1 MSIRKKSLQ
10 FNIIFKQEIQG
21 GFTASVPSLP
31 GCITY
36 GKNLLEAQKMAVD
49 AIEGYIISLR
59 KHGEPIPSDEK
70 SFYSLIEIP
79 QKKAHY
85 A

>member
-1 MSIRKKSLQ
+1 MRKTRLQ
-10 FNIIFKQEIQG
+10 FNIVFKLETEG

-36 GKNLLEAQKMAVD
+36 GKDLKEAQKMATD
-49 AIEGYIISLR
+49 AIEGYIVSLR
-59 KHGEPIPSDEK
+59 KHGESIPSDEK
-70 SFYSLIEIP
+70 SFYSLIDIP
-79 QKKAHY
+79 LKKSFY

>member
-1 MSIRKKSLQ
+1 MIKTTRLQ
-10 FNIIFKQEIQG
+10 FNIIFKPEPMG

-36 GKNLLEAQKMAVD
+36 GKDLKEAQKMAID
-49 AIEGYIISLR
+49 AIEGYIFSLR

-79 QKKAHY
+79 QKKVYY

>member
-1 MSIRKKSLQ
+1 MSTRKTSLQ
-10 FNIIFKQEIQG
+10 FNIIFKQEIEG
-21 GFTASVPSLP
+21 VFTASVPSLS

-36 GKNLLEAQKMAVD
+36 GKNLEEAQKMAVD

-70 SFYSLIEIP
+70 SFYRKPYLI
-79 QKKAHY
+79 
-85 A
+85 